1 MVNQNQIEHA
11 RILVETSPNLSDA
24 ERAEWLSLLP
34 LMSDKQLLELC
45 TVLEP
50 KPELPEAPVVKRI
63 PVQTAA
69 RLGAAPPELDLPAP
83 AQKPEV
89 VTPAA
94 GTSQNSVS
102 AFLDRNFATTLHRSP
117 VADIAQPSASGRTV
131 LINNIPVTAPVRAE
145 QKAVLQVERVEN
157 PQTLQQPVVAAPVET
172 QKEFLDTS
180 TEVLEQVRSL
190 EDMSRINLVTL
201 QARGMGFVQ
210 QAFAQLAQRFGYFSV
225 QLAFERSPLYK
236 TYLAVGARILRE
248 HVTFEALE
256 AELVA
261 AGKAVLRK
269 QDFEALSDF
278 LQQAKSN

>member
-50 KPELPEAPVVKRI
+50 KPELPQAPVVKRI

-69 RLGAAPPELDLPAP
+69 RLGAAPKEVDLPAP
-83 AQKPEV
+83 APKSEV
-89 VTPAA
+89 AIPTA
-94 GTSQNSVS
+94 GASQNSVS
-102 AFLDRNFATTLHRSP
+102 AFLDRNFAATLHRSP
-117 VADIAQPSASGRTV
+117 VADIAQPPARGRTV
-131 LINNIPVTAPVRAE
+131 LVNNIPVTAPVRAE
-145 QKAVLQVERVEN
+145 QIAVPPVEHIEN
-157 PQTLQQPVVAAPVET
+157 PQVPQRPVGAPTEM
-172 QKEFLDTS
+172 QEEFLDTS

-190 EDMSRINLVTL
+190 EDMSRINLATL

-210 QAFAQLAQRFGYFSV
+210 QAFAQLMQRFGYFSV
-225 QLAFERSPLYK
+225 QLAFERSPLYN
-236 TYLAVGARILRE
+236 TYLAVGARILRD
-248 HVTFEALE
+248 HITFEALE
-256 AELVA
+256 AELAA
-261 AGKAVLRK
+261 AGKALLRK

-278 LQQAKSN
+278 LQQVKSN